1 MYKCKITVFI
11 GKFHT
16 IMAKFILFVHKEVDV
31 LQTQVTYHSV
41 RICWEEWGHRRW
53 CWWVLEGWRHTPV
66 RRFGTL
72 SAPST
77 CGIPPGD
84 AGVTLLVGVS
94 LHGDSHTFRFLLD
107 RVSRAEGGCC

>member
-16 IMAKFILFVHKEVDV
+16 IMAKVILFVHKEVDV

-53 CWWVLEGWRHTPV
+53 RWWVLEGRRHTPV
-66 RRFGTL
+66 RRFWYTVCVIDL
-72 SAPST
+72 WDSAWR
-77 CGIPPGD
+77 CWGNV
-84 AGVTLLVGVS
+84 A
-94 LHGDSHTFRFLLD
+94 
-107 RVSRAEGGCC
+107 GGCVTAWR